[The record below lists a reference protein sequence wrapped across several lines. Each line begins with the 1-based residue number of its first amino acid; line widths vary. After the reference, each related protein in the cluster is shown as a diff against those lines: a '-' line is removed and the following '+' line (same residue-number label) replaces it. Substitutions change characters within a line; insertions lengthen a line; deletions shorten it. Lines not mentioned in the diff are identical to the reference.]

1 MTGLMPL
8 AAIARPNASNICI
21 EPTEMPCTLA
31 RRAKISPGLSSV
43 AGPLSPPII
52 VILPPT
58 RIAPNERASV
68 AAPPTSTIW
77 AAGKSER
84 SLLPVGRGLVVD
96 AVTSAERLRTRE
108 LVVAR
113 RRNDH
118 LNAHHARELEAEDRD
133 ATGALQ
139 QHRLTG
145 DQLCVLHHRV
155 PNRDARTGEGRALLQ
170 RQVRWNFYDPAMA
183 ARSARWPRRRKKIT
197 GGGTLPAC
205 SRITV
210 IGTKAKS

>member
-21 EPTEMPCTLA
+21 ESTEMPCTLA

-96 AVTSAERLRTRE
+96 AVTRAERI
-108 LVVAR
+108 
-113 RRNDH
+113 
-118 LNAHHARELEAEDRD
+118 
-133 ATGALQ
+133 
-139 QHRLTG
+139 
-145 DQLCVLHHRV
+145 
-155 PNRDARTGEGRALLQ
+155 PNGDARTGEGRPLLQ
-170 RQVRWNFYDPAMA
+170 RQVRRNFYDPVLLQHRIFRKHAVDA
-183 ARSARWPRRRKKIT
+183 AAKRACVDIGRRIATDPALKEAPGDTIADLHAGDPGTDLDDFPRAVRQRNDVLAHPHPV
-197 GGGTLPAC
+197 G
-205 SRITV
+205 
-210 IGTKAKS
+210 